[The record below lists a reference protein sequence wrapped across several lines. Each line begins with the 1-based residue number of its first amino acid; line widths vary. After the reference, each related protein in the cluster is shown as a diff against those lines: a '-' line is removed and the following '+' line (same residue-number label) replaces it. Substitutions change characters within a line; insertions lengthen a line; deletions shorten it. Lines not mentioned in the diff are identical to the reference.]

1 MSLSS
6 PLREIAN
13 PKDVITAPVDTM
25 GTVKDFC
32 SQTCLSSF
40 NFKRNSAVS
49 TLSSLSTMTVAVKCS
64 MCKKACIVR
73 DLSSLSVSV
82 WSLLAV
88 TKLAIKK
95 W

>member
-49 TLSSLSTMTVAVKCS
+49 TLSSSLSTMTGAVKCS
-64 MCKKACIVR
+64 MCKKACVVR
-73 DLSSLSVSV
+73 DLRSLSISV
-82 WSLLAV
+82 
-88 TKLAIKK
+88 
-95 W
+95 